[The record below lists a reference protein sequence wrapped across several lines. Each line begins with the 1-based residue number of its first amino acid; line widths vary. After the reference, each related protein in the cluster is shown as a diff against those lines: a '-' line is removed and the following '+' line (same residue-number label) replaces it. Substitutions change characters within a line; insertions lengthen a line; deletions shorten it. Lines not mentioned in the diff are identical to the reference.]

1 MLDFILLDH
10 PLIFPFACVCGNQ
23 RGPILDTHYEIA
35 GSRIY
40 LCQRCVKSGARILG
54 FSSGERLD
62 ELEAASESVLEKER
76 ENAGLLEQLGEYVLQ
91 VQARDGHIRD
101 LKDSNEQLAARVSQ
115 LTTSLRESN
124 EMAQAHMSL
133 VGAGNEAA

>member
-101 LKDSNEQLAARVSQ
+101 LKDSNEQLVARVSQ
-115 LTTSLRESN
+115 LEMSLRQSN
-124 EMAQAHMSL
+124 EMAREHMSL
-133 VGAGNEAA
+133 VGAGDEAA

>member
-76 ENAGLLEQLGEYVLQ
+76 EIAGLLEQLGEMTLE
-91 VQARDGHIRD
+91 
-101 LKDSNEQLAARVSQ
+101 LEKWKAAYSDVKGLTRQQEERISQ

>member
-62 ELEAASESVLEKER
+62 ELEAASESVVEKDR

-115 LTTSLRESN
+115 LETSLRQSN
-124 EMAQAHMSL
+124 EMAREHMSL
-133 VGAGNEAA
+133 VGAGDEAA